1 MKKIFLLIFV
11 ILFIFPVQAQ
21 HTLRLMT
28 YNIKNAN
35 GMDDIC
41 NFQRVANVINNA
53 SPDVVAIQ
61 EVDSMTRRSGQ
72 KYVLGE
78 IAERTQMHA
87 CFAPAIEFDG
97 GKYGIGL
104 LTKQVPLRLQAI
116 PLPGREEARTLILAE
131 FEDYIYCCTHL
142 SLTEEDRMKS
152 LEIVKSFTAS
162 YKKPLFLAGDM
173 NAEPESDFI
182 KELQKDFE
190 ILSNPKQ
197 STYPAPDPKETID
210 YITALKSNA
219 NGFALISSQVL
230 DEPMA
235 SDHRPILVELRT
247 AEKADKIFRTKP
259 YLQNPIGNGMT
270 VMWETTVP
278 AYCWVE
284 YGTDTT

>member
-1 MKKIFLLIFV
+1 MKKIFLLISA

-41 NFQRVANVINNA
+41 SFQRVANVINNA

-78 IAERTQMHA
+78 IAECTQMHA
-87 CFAPAIEFDG
+87 CFAPAIEFEG

-104 LTKQVPLRLQAI
+104 LTKQVPLRLQTI

-152 LEIVKSFTAS
+152 LEIVKSLIAS
-162 YKKPLFLAGDM
+162 YKKPLFLAGDL
-173 NAEPESDFI
+173 NR
-182 KELQKDFE
+182 
-190 ILSNPKQ
+190 NP
-197 STYPAPDPKETID
+197 
-210 YITALKSNA
+210 
-219 NGFALISSQVL
+219 ISSKNCKRIFKY
-230 DEPMA
+230 
-235 SDHRPILVELRT
+235 SPIRKSILILLPIQKKPLIILPHQSKTLPDLLSYLR
-247 AEKADKIFRTKP
+247 E
-259 YLQNPIGNGMT
+259 
-270 VMWETTVP
+270 
-278 AYCWVE
+278 
-284 YGTDTT
+284 

>member
-41 NFQRVANVINNA
+41 SFQRVANVINNA

-87 CFAPAIEFDG
+87 CFAPAIEFEG

-104 LTKQVPLRLQAI
+104 LTKQVPLRLQTI

-142 SLTEEDRMKS
+142 SLTEGDRMKS
-152 LEIVKSFTAS
+152 LEIVKSLIAS

-182 KELQKDFE
+182 KELQKDF
-190 ILSNPKQ
+190 
-197 STYPAPDPKETID
+197 
-210 YITALKSNA
+210 
-219 NGFALISSQVL
+219 
-230 DEPMA
+230 
-235 SDHRPILVELRT
+235 
-247 AEKADKIFRTKP
+247 
-259 YLQNPIGNGMT
+259 
-270 VMWETTVP
+270 
-278 AYCWVE
+278 
-284 YGTDTT
+284 

>member
-1 MKKIFLLIFV
+1 MKKIFLLLSALWLIS
-11 ILFIFPVQAQ
+11 PVQAQ

-41 NFQRVANVINNA
+41 NFQRVANVINNV
-53 SPDVVAIQ
+53 SAI
-61 EVDSMTRRSGQ
+61 D
-72 KYVLGE
+72 
-78 IAERTQMHA
+78 
-87 CFAPAIEFDG
+87 FDG

-104 LTKQVPLRLQAI
+104 LTKQI
-116 PLPGREEARTLILAE
+116 PVRVQTIALPGREETRTLILAE

-182 KELQKDFE
+182 KELQKDFQ

-197 STYPAPDPKETID
+197 STYPAPEPKETID

-230 DEPMA
+230 DEPIA
-235 SDHRPILVELRT
+235 SDHRPILVELCT
-247 AEKADKIFRTKP
+247 AEMANKKFRTKP
-259 YLQNPIGNGMT
+259 Y
-270 VMWETTVP
+270 
-278 AYCWVE
+278 
-284 YGTDTT
+284 